1 MFDYLRKA
9 LGLINVEE
17 KNDLITITGFNA
29 PLVSRD
35 IQKIWK
41 TSKVAGWIF
50 KEVTASKIVFHS
62 FFAIEVQYILQTLY
76 DNDKTYSDRRGLG
89 KIIDL
94 LKKNT
99 WLRNVDAP
107 FEDIIDLNQLKYV
120 KKSPLPEQ
128 RNWLNYYNSAKP
140 RYGLRGALL
149 AAAPGAGKTLCGIMT
164 MLCRKKDYVIVIAPK
179 KATRDVWERTITT
192 ELTTPQDVWVA
203 EYDKPYVKGTKWI
216 VAHYERLDEVLALVK
231 EHRLPNVGIIL
242 DESHNLNQKTKESI
256 RTQTFIDLC
265 IESKS
270 EDIVWASGTAMTA
283 MGTEAIP
290 LFRSLIPGFNDTVE
304 LAMRKI
310 WGKTATKANDILA
323 NRLGIVSFSVP
334 KSRFMDTKPIE
345 ATVKIQ
351 IKNGAH
357 YTLDNIQRIMM
368 DFIKE
373 RFEFY
378 TKNKATYQRIYDD
391 ALHYFEKTLRTPA
404 EKEDFKKYNEYVQ
417 MFIKQGFQAEWMSPY
432 SKYCNDYELKR
443 IIPAIPDA
451 MRKPF
456 KDARSVIKYV
466 DLKIKGECLGRVL
479 GKERT
484 QCHVELAEAI
494 PFGTYIDN
502 AKKKTLIF
510 TDFVP
515 ALEATA
521 AICRKL
527 GYQPIVVYGDTNK
540 DLVEMVARLRNSEEA
555 NPGVATYRSLAEAV
569 PLIEANCGLMINKP
583 FRFFHYEQAVSRMHR
598 IGQTDEVYI
607 YNFVL
612 DTGNL
617 PNISTRSED
626 IMAWSKTQVDQL
638 MGLDRYGSTIDVTE
652 IAESVGLEAF
662 ADDMYYK
669 ALFSYSEQTDHR
681 FLSASMEAWLDD
693 MESQEL
699 VCDDVPVS
707 VEIPRSNKAL
717 DW

>member
-9 LGLINVEE
+9 LGFINVEE

-35 IQKIWK
+35 INKVWK
-41 TSKVAGWIF
+41 TSKVAGYIF
-50 KEVTASKIVFHS
+50 KDITSSKIVFHS
-62 FFAIEVQYILQTLY
+62 FFAIEVEYILRQIY
-76 DNDKTYSDRRGLG
+76 DHDKTWSDRRGLG
-89 KIIDL
+89 KILEL
-94 LKKNT
+94 LRSNT
-99 WLRNVDAP
+99 WLRNIDAP
-107 FEDIIDLNQLKYV
+107 YGDIIDLSQLKLV

-128 RNWLNYYNSAKP
+128 RNWLNYYNTAKP
-140 RYGLRGALL
+140 RYGLNGALL
-149 AAAPGAGKTLCGIMT
+149 AAAPGAGKTLASIMT
-164 MLCRKKDYVIVIAPK
+164 MLCRKKDFVIVIAPK
-179 KATRDVWERTITT
+179 KATRDVWERTLTT
-192 ELTTPQDVWVA
+192 ELTESQSVWVA
-203 EYDKPYVKGTKWI
+203 EYDRPYVKGTKWI
-216 VAHYERLDEVLALVK
+216 VAHYERLEEVLALVK
-231 EHRLPNVGIIL
+231 EHRFPNVGIIL

-256 RTQTFIDLC
+256 RTSLFVEICAQT
-265 IESKS
+265 KS

-283 MGTEAIP
+283 MGTEAVP
-290 LFRSLIPGFNDTVE
+290 LFRTLIPGFNNDVE
-304 LAMRKI
+304 FAMRKI

-323 NRLGIVSFSVP
+323 NRLGIVSFAVP

-357 YTLDNIQRIMM
+357 YTLDNIQKIML

-378 TKNKATYQRIYDD
+378 TKNKATYQKIYDD
-391 ALHYFEKTLRTPA
+391 ALNYFERTLRSPA
-404 EKEDFKKYNEYVQ
+404 EKEDFKKYNQYVD

-484 QCHVELAEAI
+484 MCHVELAEAI

-515 ALEATA
+515 ALETTA
-521 AICRKL
+521 QICRKL
-527 GYQPIVVYGDTNK
+527 GYQPVVVYGDTNK
-540 DLVEMVARLRNSEEA
+540 DLVEMVAKLRNSEEI
-555 NPGVATYRSLAEAV
+555 NPGIATYRSLAEAV
-569 PLIEANCGLMINKP
+569 PLTEANCGLMINKP
-583 FRFFHYEQAVSRMHR
+583 FRFHHYEQAVSRMHR
-598 IGQTDEVYI
+598 IGQTDDVYI
-607 YNFVL
+607 FNFVL

-638 MGLDRYGSTIDVTE
+638 MGLDRYGSTIDVEE

-662 ADDMYYK
+662 ADDNLYK
-669 ALFSYSEQTDHR
+669 ALFSHSEQTDHR

-693 MESQEL
+693 MEEQEL
-699 VCDDVPVS
+699 ITDEPPVVVS
-707 VEIPRSNKAL
+707 PSRNKAFS
-717 DW
+717 W